1 MNSAP
6 ATPTSQILQATI
18 ATVYFFY
25 VQILHLYLFNPGF
38 SPTGNMKHPGYLSL
52 GHYVSLFILSYAYF
66 APIER
71 VSFHLTVELE
81 YAYMLV
87 YFYFLT

>member
-6 ATPTSQILQATI
+6 ATPTSQILQAII
-18 ATVYFFY
+18 ATGHFFFY
-25 VQILHLYLFNPGF
+25 VQILYLFNPGL

-66 APIER
+66 ASIER
-71 VSFHLTVELE
+71 VWFHLTVELE